1 MRSFKKN
8 QYFKKRKFDR
18 DGNLTEKICNHC
30 KNWKSF
36 SGFYQ
41 DKSLMDGFS
50 DNCSDVRI
58 IELLNLKV
66 LILLQI
72 KMDSKRR

>member
-50 DNCSDVRI
+50 DNCSDCENNRT
-58 IELLNLKV
+58 IESQSIDMITNKNGF
-66 LILLQI
+66 
-72 KMDSKRR
+72 